1 MMESVLRQFVESR
14 NPAHTPV
21 FRHQFLTKMFSN
33 LDQSTLNPA
42 DVSSLLGLFVQ
53 WILFSV
59 DEPLIGQL
67 GHEQFISLSRKYSSV
82 FYEFVT
88 PNFMIDMFTNATH
101 GEKRELVKLVGEILS
116 LLQEFE
122 PDQNIEETQRTLVN
136 VTKIH
141 LYACLK
147 DHGVHLHVAREIARV
162 YQKHPC
168 VLPNPTEWSRFS
180 VLVVTLLAG
189 YQVHAIKSDQM
200 NFFEATEE
208 VSQMLPLIWGRSAAT
223 EGIQE
228 CLKAFYSIISSEG
241 KDALSSPSCGLM
253 TIIDKIPNFFLER
266 ATQAILDESSQAS
279 GEARTVV
286 GLQTMIKWLTV
297 SRASP
302 RMVRW
307 LLEMLRGLQA
317 KDRNSILIE
326 IAHSCTE
333 SLALALAQPDLI
345 SSVNDIFFFL
355 LLGFQHSESIFHGV
369 VSHIPQTLRSLRH
382 MKCEETFQRLA
393 EASRFL
399 MARFPDFPDLYDPI
413 VRVLKEFEI
422 TEPSENRARELRSLS
437 WLSPIHSTTFIHH
450 QTRTISYLVEDAL
463 SFRSETGM
471 VGLINLGNTCYMNSV
486 LQALYITKD
495 FCDDILSA
503 PLTSSQL
510 VLFRL
515 QQVFAYL
522 RYSQRSIYSPGDFLK
537 VARPPWFESGRQ
549 QDCSEF
555 LRYLIDTLHEQEKS
569 SMPGSRDLDD
579 ETSRTISTTRKS
591 NDEKKE
597 AVVSGKPIVICP
609 LETHSLDEEDI
620 PKMPTRSSN
629 MALDV
634 ISEVPENN
642 VDQDEEML
650 SQCSDGRMDEDFFGS
665 RGSLSAFHNRGDLSE
680 DDEVDL
686 RGSRTSLGSL
696 GMKRWTTEENLSS
709 TSNNGSREDQLNIL
723 EEPLNNSHSD
733 STDSGIQSVG
743 DSIRGSR
750 DSVGDGKELTSSQ
763 LKDSSTSSVKK
774 SLQAKNEFNLAF
786 LKPESLSPASSLS
799 SSSSS
804 STSPS
809 VQRPLPETRLI
820 SLVQKHLGGKLRTRY
835 QCSKCQN
842 VSEHREIFTEL
853 HLAVPDQ
860 SGKNNQ
866 PNEDLTM
873 QSLVSSYL
881 SEETLE
887 GDNQYHC
894 DTCEGLQDAVKSVHL
909 LEGPHHL
916 LCTLLRFKYDRSL
929 NRKSKVFTNVNY
941 TLTLSLPIQDGT
953 NESSGQV
960 REEQYALYAIVIHS
974 GYSSDGGHYYTYA
987 RPPPRSVKELDCD
1000 TWYIFNDSKVSFGDF
1015 QSFKEVG
1022 KQFPRDVAYQL
1033 LYKKMESTDETRPQ
1047 RIVSRKPLRADLKS
1061 ALDKDNLKFLREK
1074 ERSSNNTGY
1083 KSSAWSSKSPTKK
1096 DGEDDEDDGGKNGY
1110 NGGGGKGFQ
1119 GPSLVC

>member
-1 MMESVLRQFVESR
+1 MEGVLRQFVESR
-14 NPAHTPV
+14 NPAHSPV
-21 FRHQFLTKMFSN
+21 FRRQFLTKMFSN
-33 LDQSTLNPA
+33 LDQITLNPV

-53 WILFSV
+53 WILFSE

-67 GHEQFISLSRKYSSV
+67 GHQQFLALSRKYPAA
-82 FYEFVT
+82 FYEYVT

-101 GEKRELVKLVGEILS
+101 GAKRELVQLVGEILS
-116 LLQEFE
+116 LLTEFE
-122 PDQNIEETQRTLVN
+122 PERNIEATQRTIVN

-147 DHGVHLHVAREIARV
+147 EHGVHLPVTREIARV
-162 YQKHPC
+162 YQNHPC

-180 VLVVTLLAG
+180 VLIVTLLAG
-189 YQVHAIKSDQM
+189 YQIHAVKSDQM
-200 NFFEATEE
+200 NFFEATDE

-223 EGIQE
+223 DGIQE

-253 TIIDKIPNFFLER
+253 AIIDKIPNVFLER
-266 ATQAILDESSQAS
+266 ATQAILDESSQAT
-279 GEARTVV
+279 GEARTVI
-286 GLQTMIKWLTV
+286 GLQTMIKWLTL

-333 SLALALAQPDLI
+333 PLSLALAQPDLI
-345 SSVNDIFFFL
+345 ASVNDIFFFL

-369 VSHIPQTLRSLRH
+369 VSHIPQTLRSLGH
-382 MKCEETFQRLA
+382 MKSEETFHRLA

-399 MARFPDFPDLYDPI
+399 MARFPNFPDLYEPI
-413 VRVLKEFEI
+413 VHVLEEFKI
-422 TEPSENRARELRSLS
+422 PEPSEARARELRSLS

-569 SMPGSRDLDD
+569 SIPCRQQPGD
-579 ETSRTISTTRKS
+579 EPSKSISTTRS
-591 NDEKKE
+591 SDEKKE
-597 AVVSGKPIVICP
+597 TILGKTIVICP
-609 LETHSLDEEDI
+609 LGSTPEEEEI
-620 PKMPTRSSN
+620 PKMTTRSSN

-634 ISEVPENN
+634 ISEVPETNG
-642 VDQDEEML
+642 DQDEEML

-680 DDEVDL
+680 DEEVDL

-709 TSNNGSREDQLNIL
+709 NSNNGSREDQLNIL
-723 EEPLNNSHSD
+723 DEPLNNSHSD

-750 DSVGDGKELTSSQ
+750 DSVGDGKEASSSQ
-763 LKDSSTSSVKK
+763 LKDVATSSTKK
-774 SLQAKNEFNLAF
+774 SLQAKSEFNLAF
-786 LKPESLSPASSLS
+786 LKPESLSPVS

-809 VQRPLPETRLI
+809 VQRPLHEPRLV

-853 HLAVPDQ
+853 HLAVPADQ
-860 SGKNNQ
+860 SGKTNQ
-866 PNEDLTM
+866 LNDNLTM

-894 DTCEGLQDAVKSVHL
+894 DTCQGLQDAVKSVHL

-916 LCTLLRFKYDRSL
+916 LCTLLRFKYDRAV
-929 NRKSKVFTNVNY
+929 NRKSKVFTNINY
-941 TLTLSLPIQDGT
+941 KLTLSLPIQDPT
-953 NESSGQV
+953 NESGQV
-960 REEQYALYAIVIHS
+960 REEHYALYAIVIHS

-987 RPPPRSVKELDCD
+987 RPPPRSAKELDCD

-1015 QSFKEVG
+1015 QSFKDVG

-1033 LYKKMESTDETRPQ
+1033 LYKKMEPVDESRPQ
-1047 RIVSRKPLRADLKS
+1047 RTMGRKPLRADLKS

-1074 ERSSNNTGY
+1074 ERNSNNTGY
-1083 KSSAWSSKSPTKK
+1083 KSSAWSSRSTRKK
-1096 DGEDDEDDGGKNGY
+1096 DGPDDEDDKDGY
-1110 NGGGGKGFQ
+1110 NEGGGKGFQ